1 MLNLKKMFGLNPNET
16 TPRTEIM
23 AGITTFLTMSYILA
37 VNPSIFSEIDPN
49 VSGPMPVGAVFTTTA
64 LAAVVGCLVMAF
76 WGKLPYGLAPGMGLN
91 AFFVYTICGIMG
103 YTWQF
108 ALTAVL
114 IEGII
119 FILLTVTNVREAIVN
134 AIPLNLRYAIGG
146 GIGLFIAFIGL
157 QSSGLVVKQD
167 STLVTLGD
175 VTSGSALL
183 ALIGLVITGVLYIK
197 KVRGAMLIGI
207 LVTTVIGIPMDVTG
221 EITSIVATPD
231 SIAPIFCKFEW
242 NNVFSLDMLVV
253 VFTLLFIDMFDT
265 IGTLV
270 GVSTKAGMID
280 EKGRVKNIKQAFM
293 ADAIATTVGACL
305 GTSTTTTYVESASGV
320 AVGGRSGLTAFS
332 VGICFAIAMF
342 FSPLFLSIPA
352 AATAPVLILVGL
364 MMLENIT
371 KVEFHDF
378 SEAIPAFV
386 CLIAMPMTYSISN
399 GILLGIIA
407 YAVVNLMCG
416 KFKKLTPTICILAV
430 LFVLKFMFMKPGENV
445 EKPIPT
451 NEIQYVFKSINV
463 DVLKSTNVVKSNKKE
478 QILASLNINCTE
490 DVDTEYSKYIVAEHM
505 ITKSSIAKVSGFNVA
520 DDEISDENLPLFV
533 AKLKDKEN
541 TITKYVIPIVIE
553 EVCHGY
559 ISLNEDGKSIYGV
572 YLPNITGTQTH

>member
-1 MLNLKKMFGLNPNET
+1 MLKKLFGLNPNET

-37 VNPSIFSEIDPN
+37 VNPSIFS
-49 VSGPMPVGAVFTTTA
+49 GLMPEGAVFTATA
-64 LAAVVGCLVMAF
+64 LAAIVGCVVMAL
-76 WGKLPYGLAPGMGLN
+76 WAKLPYGLAPGMGLN

-114 IEGII
+114 IEGLI
-119 FILLTVTNVREAIVN
+119 FIVLTLTNVREAIVN
-134 AIPLNLRYAIGG
+134 AIPLNLRYAIGS

-157 QSSGLVVKQD
+157 QSSGLVVMQEG
-167 STLVTLGD
+167 TLVTLGD

-183 ALIGLVITGVLYIK
+183 ALIGLVITGVLYIM

-207 LVTTVIGIPMDVTG
+207 LATTFIGIPMDVTPD
-221 EITSIVATPD
+221 ITAIVDTPD
-231 SIAPIFCKFEW
+231 SISPIFCQFEW
-242 NNVFSLDMLVV
+242 DKVFTLDMLVV

-270 GVSTKAGMID
+270 GVSTKAGMVD
-280 EKGRVKNIKQAFM
+280 EKGRVKNIKEAFM
-293 ADAIATTVGACL
+293 ADAIATTAGACL
-305 GTSTTTTYVESASGV
+305 GTSTTTTYVESAAGV
-320 AVGGRSGLTAFS
+320 AVGGRSGLTAFT

-364 MMLENIT
+364 MMLEPIT
-371 KVEFHDF
+371 KIEFKDF

-407 YAVVNLMCG
+407 YAIINIICG
-416 KFKKLTPTICILAV
+416 KFRKLTATICILAV
-430 LFVLKFMFMKPGENV
+430 LFVMKFVFVNPGEDV
-445 EKPIPT
+445 EVVTPK
-451 NEIQYVFKSINV
+451 NEVQNVFKSIN
-463 DVLKSTNVVKSNKKE
+463 NVKADNKKE
-478 QILASLNINCTE
+478 QILAALNIWNVE
-490 DVDTEYSKYIVAEHM
+490 DVDATYSMYIVAEQ
-505 ITKSSIAKVSGFNVA
+505 IFTKDSIAQTGGFDIA
-520 DDEISDENLPLFV
+520 DTDISYDNLPVFV
-533 AKLKDKEN
+533 AKVNEV
-541 TITKYVIPIVIE
+541 TKYVIPIIDNGL
-553 EVCHGY
+553 CNGY
-559 ISLNEDGKSIYGV
+559 AAINEDGKTIYGIYKSHMNEEPSTV
-572 YLPNITGTQTH
+572 EETTETVEPTVTE